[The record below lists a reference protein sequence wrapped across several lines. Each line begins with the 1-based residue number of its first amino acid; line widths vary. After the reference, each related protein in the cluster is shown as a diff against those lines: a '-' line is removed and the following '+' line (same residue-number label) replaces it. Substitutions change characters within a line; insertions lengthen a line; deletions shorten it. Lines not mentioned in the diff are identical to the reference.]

1 MHYGWVMQCFRLR
14 SSESWVDVCLYSA
27 NGRWIATADTVDG
40 RTLGTGET
48 SLEAL
53 WGALHPFPDEIG
65 HLLASLDQ
73 QLA

>member
-1 MHYGWVMQCFRLR
+1 MQCFRLR
-14 SSESWVDVCLYSA
+14 SPGTWVDVCLYSA
-27 NGRWIATADTVDG
+27 NGRWIATADTGSG

-65 HLLASLDQ
+65 DLLASLDQ
-73 QLA
+73 QSAG